1 MRRMIRSAY
10 LGQEL
15 GDTSSL
21 VNPQA
26 VEEIGRA
33 R

>member
-1 MRRMIRSAY
+1 MIRSAY

-26 VEEIGRA
+26 VEEIRKA
-33 R
+33 K